1 MNNYKFSAIT
11 VGFYPVSMLDS
22 YEQAG
27 TLPTDLVDVTDDT
40 YTEFTGQ
47 PPEGKT
53 RGSNPQGLPA
63 WVDIPQPTPEQM
75 RNQAA
80 YRKQSEMAEAEDVIA
95 PLERAVKRD
104 MATDEEKTQLEAWE
118 RYSVLLSR
126 VDTDKA
132 PDIVWPDK
140 PE

>member
-1 MNNYKFSAIT
+1 MAIYFSAT
-11 VGFYPVSMLDS
+11 TLGFYPKELKSVYGDVNTWPND
-22 YEQAG
+22 AVKI
-27 TLPTDLVDVTDDT
+27 TDAV
-40 YTEFTGQ
+40 YAQ
-47 PPEGKT
+47 YQQSPPEGKQI
-53 RGSNPQGLPA
+53 GSDGKGQPT

-75 RNQAA
+75 RSQAA

-104 MATDEEKTQLEAWE
+104 MATDEEKAQLDAWE